1 MLGRVSAGSLCMRM
15 RADHVG
21 IGELAK
27 VVVWGTAC
35 EHAFDEIDERLPG
48 YLELLVALLVEL
60 GRPNVR

>member
-1 MLGRVSAGSLCMRM
+1 MRM

-48 YLELLVALLVEL
+48 YLALRLSRTVVPMFVNTPCPA
-60 GRPNVR
+60 RV

>member
-1 MLGRVSAGSLCMRM
+1 MRM

-48 YLELLVALLVEL
+48 YLDLLVALHVEL